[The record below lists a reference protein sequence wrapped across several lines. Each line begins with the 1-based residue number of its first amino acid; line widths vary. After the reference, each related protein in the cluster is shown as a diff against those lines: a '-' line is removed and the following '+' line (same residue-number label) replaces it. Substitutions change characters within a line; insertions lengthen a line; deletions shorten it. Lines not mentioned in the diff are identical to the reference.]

1 MSYAIFRVEPI
12 NTLKDLG
19 QIGAHNKRDKKVYL
33 SNPDIDMSK
42 TKNNIDIVPLS
53 EKYTKGYYELV
64 KEYKKEY
71 EEKQKTTRED
81 RRKPF
86 NKMLDDSNS
95 VVADELLFTSD
106 NDFFKNMSKRDI
118 KKWGDTCMDFV
129 YNDLGY
135 KKEQVLHAT
144 IHMDEKTP
152 HLHCVVVP
160 LVRKLDK
167 RTNQEKWTISKKQYI
182 KDKIHL
188 STLQDKYWERM
199 KNKGFDLERGIKHS
213 DNEHISIKEFKKIT
227 RKLDNRMEKQNYL
240 MTRDYEEL
248 EEKLQNSKPTITKKE
263 VKIDKE
269 TYDTLKN
276 FMNTSKMV
284 IRDMPKNEAL
294 YQELKHYTENYKELD
309 RDNYHLNR
317 EITRLRNKNEELEKE
332 NKRLK
337 NFIHTMLQTLKNLF
351 KKILH
356 IGTEK
361 EKDNVVDDIKT
372 YHELDY
378 YSDSDLRDIA
388 DDTPREEEIK
398 DYIFEQNYGY
408 NKDYDDRD
416 IEI

>member
-1 MSYAIFRVEPI
+1 
-12 NTLKDLG
+12 
-19 QIGAHNKRDKKVYL
+19 
-33 SNPDIDMSK
+33 
-42 TKNNIDIVPLS
+42 
-53 EKYTKGYYELV
+53 
-64 KEYKKEY
+64 
-71 EEKQKTTRED
+71 
-81 RRKPF
+81 
-86 NKMLDDSNS
+86 
-95 VVADELLFTSD
+95 
-106 NDFFKNMSKRDI
+106 
-118 KKWGDTCMDFV
+118 
-129 YNDLGY
+129 
-135 KKEQVLHAT
+135 
-144 IHMDEKTP
+144 
-152 HLHCVVVP
+152 
-160 LVRKLDK
+160 
-167 RTNQEKWTISKKQYI
+167 
-182 KDKIHL
+182 
-188 STLQDKYWERM
+188 
-199 KNKGFDLERGIKHS
+199 
-213 DNEHISIKEFKKIT
+213 
-227 RKLDNRMEKQNYL
+227 
-240 MTRDYEEL
+240 
-248 EEKLQNSKPTITKKE
+248 
-263 VKIDKE
+263 
-269 TYDTLKN
+269 
-276 FMNTSKMV
+276 MNTSKMV